1 MSEQNKATKSS
12 MDGVKTATER
22 QKERDR
28 IRDDDTPPK
37 TIPTAKPHFLEES
50 FPWDTKKRMPE
61 LPKVFEYEGKEYQ
74 IRKETLVGF
83 LPFAKKLY
91 PHHVESLNAK
101 IKELESQT
109 GKKRPEEGE
118 SRDYAITP
126 KGFLNLPIKFLYNEK
141 LEGSGRAKATFFKS
155 KNQIIVELIK

>member
-1 MSEQNKATKSS
+1 MSEQNRATKSS

-28 IRDDDTPPK
+28 IRDDETPPK

-50 FPWDTKKRMPE
+50 FPWDTKKRMPD

-126 KGFLNLPIKFLYNEK
+126 KGFLNLPVKFLYNEN

>member
-1 MSEQNKATKSS
+1 MSEQNEATKSS
-12 MDGVKTATER
+12 MAGVAIAAEK

-28 IRDDDTPPK
+28 IRDDESPPK

-50 FPWDTKKRMPE
+50 FPWENKKRFPQ
-61 LPKVFEYEGKEYQ
+61 LPKTFSYEGKEYQ

-83 LPFAKKLY
+83 IPFAKKLY
-91 PHHVESLNAK
+91 PHHVESLEAK
-101 IKELESQT
+101 IKELETQT
-109 GKKRPEEGE
+109 GKKRPGEGE

-126 KGFLNLPIKFLYNEK
+126 KGFMNLPVKFLYNEK